1 MQMNTGM
8 LIAFEGI
15 DGTGKS
21 SQLKMLAGY
30 LEENG
35 HQVVTTFEPTN
46 SSYGLR
52 IRKLYKNRSS
62 CTPDEELGLFIEDRR
77 LHVRELIEPETAA
90 GKIVLTD
97 RYYYSTAAYQGT
109 VSGEAGPDMED
120 IFSLNS
126 FAPQP
131 ELVILLTMEP
141 ELSIE
146 RIRQGRGEEL
156 NDFEQLEQL
165 RQVAARFAL
174 FDDLCI
180 RRIDASGDM
189 KQVQDAIR
197 AVVEEKILR
206 FPGMSNGE

>member
-1 MQMNTGM
+1 MNTGM

-21 SQLKMLAGY
+21 SQLKMLAGF

-52 IRKLYKNRSS
+52 IRELYKNRSS
-62 CTPDEELGLFIEDRR
+62 CTPDEELALFLEDRR
-77 LHVRELIEPETAA
+77 LHVRELIEPERAA

-109 VSGEAGPDMED
+109 ATGEVGSDVKH
-120 IFSLNS
+120 IFALNS

-156 NDFEQLEQL
+156 NDFEQFEQL
-165 RQVAARFAL
+165 RQVAERFAL
-174 FDDLCI
+174 FDDPCI
-180 RRIDASGDM
+180 CRIDASRDM

-197 AVVEEKILR
+197 AVVEEKISR
-206 FPGMSNGE
+206 FPGKSNVE

>member
-1 MQMNTGM
+1 MNTGM

-52 IRKLYKNRSS
+52 IRELYKNRSS
-62 CTPDEELGLFIEDRR
+62 CTPAEELGLFIEDRR

-109 VSGEAGPDMED
+109 ASGEAGPDVED
-120 IFSLNS
+120 IFALNS